1 MGGIAQGN
9 PDQKELIM
17 SSGIS
22 DIVTTSP
29 QRVHPH
35 PSARTRQAVEPT
47 ESGAAQIADESTMR
61 TRHSRRHVQ
70 QNLHHLDRII
80 RHAIKDAVREAGDLD
95 HETVTAIRDLA
106 KDFRTSL
113 QDTFLAAGRG
123 QDFDHAIILSG
134 VSDAIVAMT
143 DGLRALRGAEDPTP
157 PKESPIVVPP
167 PEVPDEDTVPEEP
180 IPGGLLSVYV

>member
-1 MGGIAQGN
+1 MTDPSDSNAARKIHGQRTGTV
-9 PDQKELIM
+9 QK
-17 SSGIS
+17 
-22 DIVTTSP
+22 
-29 QRVHPH
+29 R
-35 PSARTRQAVEPT
+35 
-47 ESGAAQIADESTMR
+47 SGANTVEVSDGAYAAIEELKEILPDDYMINVAQDNSFF
-61 TRHSRRHVQ
+61 
-70 QNLHHLDRII
+70 
-80 RHAIKDAVREAGDLD
+80 IKDAVREAGDLD

-123 QDFDHAIILSG
+123 HDFDHSVILSG
-134 VSDAIVAMT
+134 VGDAIVAMT

-157 PKESPIVVPP
+157 PKELPVVVPP